1 LRRRA
6 CSKRPSGWERC
17 WPLFDRQVE
26 RLPNGRGW
34 ILAAAIHIAA
44 VILFFTVPLQ
54 APWRQTTYVIMEPA
68 DTAELVVFT
77 PGTREARAAGPTVTP
92 TRSDS
97 TPPPPSR
104 ARPTAAVTG
113 AAAAAAAAPA
123 PAPSDSAGMER
134 AASTAATPNTTA
146 AAVAAAAAA
155 VRQRDTT
162 AMPAYDPNA
171 SRVAPAPRVGDG
183 RLWVSPRPGL
193 PASVAEVLYGDT
205 TGRRDAAIT
214 RLRAMVDSL
223 NEILDQMQRDRQ
235 RPSWTVGGTP
245 DKPTWG
251 LDSAY
256 IHIAGIKIPSTVLA
270 ALGWINGLAQGN
282 FDEDMRNRQLNYMRE
297 DILRAADRAQSLQE
311 FKRYVRELRERRQA
325 ERDAEDR
332 RRAQDTVRAVP

>member
-1 LRRRA
+1 M
-6 CSKRPSGWERC
+6 
-17 WPLFDRQVE
+17 
-26 RLPNGRGW
+26 
-34 ILAAAIHIAA
+34 
-44 VILFFTVPLQ
+44 ILFFTAPLQ
-54 APWRQTTYVIMEPA
+54 APWRQATYVMMEPA
-68 DTAELVVFT
+68 DTAELLVFT
-77 PGTREARAAGPTVTP
+77 PGTREARATGPTVTP

-104 ARPTAAVTG
+104 PRSTGAVTG
-113 AAAAAAAAPA
+113 AAAAAAAAPQPAA
-123 PAPSDSAGMER
+123 PTPDSVR
-134 AASTAATPNTTA
+134 ANAAI
-146 AAVAAAAAA
+146 VAAAAAA
-155 VRQRDTT
+155 AAGAAPPST
-162 AMPAYDPNA
+162 ALDRPRPPETNPTMPAYDPNA
-171 SRVAPAPRVGDG
+171 TLVAPVPRVGDG

-205 TGRRDAAIT
+205 TGRRDSAIA

-270 ALGWINGLAQGN
+270 ALGWINGLQAQGN